1 MTKNNI
7 ASIPFIISNNEKS
20 FLVENIEYQNIFTD
34 IRFRDKFEEAAY
46 YLTGN
51 KNIKLKNITNELD
64 VYKNLKKFNLSEVLD
79 DYKLKN
85 SNIIKIG
92 TDKIMTKFGEFE
104 IELYEEIGQDRVHY
118 FLHKGDFLNYPTRIH
133 SGCVKSELFQSTSC
147 DCRDELEKS
156 LAKIQDDG
164 AGSILYLNQE
174 PNHLC
179 LNTFFPEK
187 YYDSGR
193 DFHQA
198 CWIFKDMGFKHIKLI
213 TGNQKKLGILL
224 KHGFTAEAVG
234 FTDNTSL
241 KTSLKK

>member
-1 MTKNNI
+1 MSNNLKI
-7 ASIPFIISNNEKS
+7 NFPFIISNNEKL
-20 FLVENIEYQNIFTD
+20 FLVEEIECQNVFPD
-34 IRFRDKFEEAAY
+34 IRFRDKFEEASY
-46 YLTGN
+46 YLTNN
-51 KNIKLKNITNELD
+51 KNIKLKNITNELEL
-64 VYKNLKKFNLSEVLD
+64 YKDLENFNMNDALD
-79 DYKLKN
+79 NYKLQN
-85 SNIIKIG
+85 SNVIKIG
-92 TDKIMTKFGEFE
+92 SDKIMTKFGEFE

-118 FLHKGDFLNYPTRIH
+118 FLHKGDFLNVPTRMH
-133 SGCVKSELFQSTSC
+133 SGCAKSELFQSTSC
-147 DCRDELEKS
+147 DCRDELEKA
-156 LAKIQDDG
+156 LAKIQADG

-241 KTSLKK
+241 KTSFKK